1 MSDGGNR
8 EDDNGQD
15 RTEQYRQPF
24 EPTPAQS
31 EPEQA
36 PSGSPSA
43 ADSTAFLPRAADEV
57 PGDRT
62 TVMPPVDQPPQSWGQ
77 ASYAQSGYATPAY
90 GQPQQSPPPPADQT
104 QVDPPQAGGQPQY
117 GQQPYGQ
124 QPYGQPGYGQQP
136 PYGQQPYGQQP
147 SYGQPGYG
155 QQPGYGPQPGYGQ
168 PGYGQ
173 QPYGQQP
180 AYGQQGYGQQPA
192 YGQQAYGQPGFGQ
205 QPAYG
210 QQGYGVPAAGYGTAA
225 GYGAATAQPV
235 AKRKRRKGPLIAVLV
250 LLAVVIAAGLFFV
263 LKPKPALSHSA
274 VETFITSQYTATN
287 VVCNGGKNI
296 TIKKGTSFTCTADG
310 GKSFTVVMLDAKGA
324 YQTRVNS

>member
-1 MSDGGNR
+1 MFP
-8 EDDNGQD
+8 
-15 RTEQYRQPF
+15 EQPAPGTPPAYPQP
-24 EPTPAQS
+24 PAQ
-31 EPEQA
+31 PPAYPQQPAGA
-36 PSGSPSA
+36 PGYPQQPA
-43 ADSTAFLPRAADEV
+43 
-57 PGDRT
+57 
-62 TVMPPVDQPPQSWGQ
+62 QPP
-77 ASYAQSGYATPAY
+77 GYAP
-90 GQPQQSPPPPADQT
+90 QP
-104 QVDPPQAGGQPQY
+104 GY
-117 GQQPYGQ
+117 GQQ
-124 QPYGQPGYGQQP
+124 QPAYGQPGYGQQP
-136 PYGQQPYGQQP
+136 
-147 SYGQPGYG
+147 
-155 QQPGYGPQPGYGQ
+155 
-168 PGYGQ
+168 
-173 QPYGQQP
+173 
-180 AYGQQGYGQQPA
+180 YGQQPA